1 MAGIAIGGLAALLL
15 ARVLSSFSNLLYG
28 VGAGDPITWVFVSA
42 VLAGV
47 AVFACYIPARRA
59 VRIDPMNALRHE

>member
-1 MAGIAIGGLAALLL
+1 MAGIAIGGLTVLLL

-42 VLAGV
+42 VLAGWLFLR
-47 AVFACYIPARRA
+47 AIFQRAARFASIR
-59 VRIDPMNALRHE
+59 